1 MLELIIFT
9 IMCIFSYILIGV
21 NVTKSGLS
29 FFSHRVK
36 SLDTLTLEEENNQE
50 IMEEKYIEYITKNG
64 ITYSFWNELMY
75 SLSVTLFLP
84 IWIAYT
90 VKYGYDVI

>member
-9 IMCIFSYILIGV
+9 IMCIFSYIIIGL
-21 NVTKSGLS
+21 NITKSGLY

-36 SLDTLTLEEENNQE
+36 FLGTLTLEQENNQE

-75 SLSVTLFLP
+75 SLSITLFLP
-84 IWIAYT
+84 IWIVYT
-90 VKYGYDVI
+90 SKYGYEVV

>member
-9 IMCIFSYILIGV
+9 IMCIFSYIIIGL
-21 NVTKSGLS
+21 NVTRAGLS

-36 SLDTLTLEEENNQE
+36 FLNTLTIEQENDQE
-50 IMEEKYIEYITKNG
+50 IMEEKYIEYITRNG

-75 SLSVTLFLP
+75 SLAITLFLP
-84 IWIAYT
+84 IWIIYT
-90 VKYGYDVI
+90 NKYGYEVV